1 MVALRTGSVS
11 NFTRAQ
17 SASPTHGPWLLEAGA
32 GPRDQFQKRLK
43 IFGTLTAIFN
53 KETSGNA
60 DVDLH
65 GEKVLTDEDTHFIRP
80 RAHEAT
86 APWAPSDYRFFDAV
100 QP

>member
-1 MVALRTGSVS
+1 MVALKTGSIS

-17 SASPTHGPWLLEAGA
+17 SASPTHGPWLLKAGA

-43 IFGTLTAIFN
+43 IFGTLKAIFN

-65 GEKVLTDEDTHFIRP
+65 GETVLTDEDTHFIRP
-80 RAHEAT
+80 KAHKAT
-86 APWAPSDYRFFDAV
+86 APWAPSDYRSFDAG